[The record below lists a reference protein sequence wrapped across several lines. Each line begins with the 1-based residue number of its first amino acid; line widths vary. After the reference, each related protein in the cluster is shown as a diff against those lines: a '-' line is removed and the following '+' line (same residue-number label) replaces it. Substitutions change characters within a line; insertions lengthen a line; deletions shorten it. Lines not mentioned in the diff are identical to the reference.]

1 MKILYTDAHLHSL
14 NPTNTLMSNLVA
26 AAVDD
31 ICFYGPGF
39 VSEAQLSQGILRFI
53 DQTGP
58 YDALVLGPNVPL
70 FSRSAEDVWAA
81 ANYAKR
87 FTALAS
93 APEDLVKYFD
103 DVLAAVPLVPISL
116 RFACLVTLDY
126 YGCTANHIERLEKF
140 GLHVIAPDS
149 TFATRLEQLPDWA
162 NQEAHFVRKKDRI
175 SNAWADFT
183 TAYPER
189 VVTALHF
196 VADSEF
202 SFRGLSSRAAGVSI
216 PGVEYVLRRQAV
228 AALKE
233 KGIQLSTKGFFNA
246 FRLANRIGLPVFGR
260 FVPLKL
266 FNLLFFRD
274 LIDTR
279 FVYTARGAFGIPIRK
294 FFEIPAAGAMMI
306 CSPPLGFSEI
316 GFRDGEHYINADP
329 ASLPEVLQILGADPD
344 CAQAIAAA
352 GRKLVFEKHSLRAR
366 AEQLRACFGAIRQGA
381 YEGASWKDGSFIVAT
396 KKMPKAS

>member
-14 NPTNTLMSNLVA
+14 NPTNTLMSTLVA

-39 VSEAQLSQGILRFI
+39 VSEAQLSQGLLRFI

-70 FSRSAEDVWAA
+70 FSRSSEDTLAA
-81 ANYAKR
+81 AKYAKR

-93 APEDLVKYFD
+93 SPNDLVKYFD
-103 DVLAAVPLVPISL
+103 DVLAAVPLTPIPL

-126 YGCTANHIERLEKF
+126 YGCTGNHIERLEKF

-149 TFATRLEQLPDWA
+149 TFATRLEQLPRWA

-183 TAYPER
+183 TAHPDR
-189 VVTALHF
+189 IVTALHF
-196 VADSEF
+196 IADSEF
-202 SFRGLSSRAAGVSI
+202 SFRGLSARTASVSI

-233 KGIQLSTKGFFNA
+233 KGIRLSTKGIFNG

-266 FNLLFFRD
+266 FNLFFFRD

-329 ASLPEVLQILGADPD
+329 ANLPDILQMFGADID
-344 CAQAIAAA
+344 RAQAIAAA

-366 AEQLRACFGAIRQGA
+366 AEQLRACLEAIKQGA
-381 YEGASWKDGSFIVAT
+381 YESGSWKEGSFTVVS
-396 KKMPKAS
+396 KKLKAS

>member
-1 MKILYTDAHLHSL
+1 MKILYIDAHLHSL

-31 ICFYGPGF
+31 ICIFGPGF
-39 VSEAQLSQGILRFI
+39 VSEAQLSLGLLRFI

-70 FSRSAEDVWAA
+70 FARSPEDILAA

-93 APEDLVKYFD
+93 APEILVGFFN
-103 DVLAAVPLVPISL
+103 DVLSAVAQTPIQL
-116 RFACLVTLDY
+116 RFACLITLDY
-126 YGCTANHIERLEKF
+126 YGCTAEHIEKLEKF

-149 TFATRLEQLPDWA
+149 AFAGRLEDLPVWA
-162 NQEAHFVRKKDRI
+162 KYESHFVRKKDRI
-175 SNAWADFT
+175 SNAWTDFT
-183 TAYPER
+183 TTNPGR
-189 VVTALHF
+189 IVTALHF

-202 SFRGLSSRAAGVSI
+202 SFRGLASRATDVSI

-228 AALKE
+228 AALRKA
-233 KGIQLSTKGFFNA
+233 GIRPSGKGFFNA
-246 FRLANRIGLPVFGR
+246 FRVANRVGLPVFGK

-274 LIDTR
+274 LIDTQ
-279 FVYTARGAFGIPIRK
+279 FVYTAKGAFGIPVRK

-306 CSPPLGFSEI
+306 CSPPLGFLEL
-316 GFRDGEHYINADP
+316 GFEDGKNYINAEP
-329 ASLPEVLQILGADPD
+329 ERLPEVLLALQTDPEL
-344 CAQAIAAA
+344 AQKIATA

-366 AEQLRACFGAIRQGA
+366 AEQLRSCFAAIEQGS
-381 YEGASWKDGSFIVAT
+381 YEGASWKDGLFSVAL
-396 KKMPKAS
+396 KKTSET